1 MSILLITPPFVQLN
15 SFYPA
20 TTQLTGYLRHHGHK
34 CTQYDLGI
42 DTALGIFSKQFI
54 LKHLGESHFSS
65 NIEAVIRFLQGE
77 DPTLATRIVAR
88 EFLPEGKRFCVYDDE
103 QLDWAFGSTGV
114 QDKAKHLATLYI
126 QDLADLIR
134 EKVAPEFDIIRY
146 AEQIAIAAAT
156 FDPVIESVSQVNPIT
171 ELMLDL
177 LDAKISQT
185 LPQFIGFSVPF
196 PGCLVTTLQCAQYIK
211 SKYPHIKIIMGG
223 GYVNTE
229 LRTITDERI
238 FDYIDYLCFD
248 DGELPLLR
256 IIEGGELVRT
266 MVREKMSF
274 VECREKF
281 EPIVDF
287 DGIDSRKYI
296 SFLELVNPMHKMWS
310 DGFWNKLT
318 MAHGCYWAKCAFCD
332 TRLDYIGR
340 YDAQSAT
347 NVVDTMEKVMA
358 QTGSSGF
365 HFTDEALP
373 PKLLCEV
380 AEEIL
385 RRKIVV
391 SYWGNIRFEKAY
403 TPDRCKLLA
412 KSGFVAASGGLEVAS
427 PRILKKIK
435 KGVTIEL
442 AEQAALNLTEA
453 GIMIHAYLMYGFPT
467 QTFSETVESLDVVRS
482 MFANGALQSAFWHCF
497 ALTAH
502 SPIGAEY
509 NVKTDNPFANNGV
522 DFDPQFNYDLEAV
535 GAVLKRATYNFMHG
549 LGLETPAK
557 KWFKGII

>member
-20 TTQLTGYLRHHGHK
+20 TTQLTGFLRYHGHK
-34 CTQYDLGI
+34 CAQYDLGI

-54 LKHLGESHFSS
+54 LKHLGESHFSN

-134 EKVAPEFDIIRY
+134 EKIAPEFDIIRY

-156 FDPVIESVSQVNPIT
+156 FDPVMESVSQVNPIT

-211 SKYPHIKIIMGG
+211 CKYPHIKIIMGG

-229 LRTITDERI
+229 LRTLTDERI
-238 FDYIDYLCFD
+238 FDYTDYLCFD

-266 MVREKMSF
+266 MVRGKMSF
-274 VECREKF
+274 VECHEKF

-287 DGIDSRKYI
+287 DGIESRKYI
-296 SFLELVNPMHKMWS
+296 SFLELTNPMHKMWS

-340 YDAQSAT
+340 YDAQSAR

-403 TPDRCKLLA
+403 TPERCKLLA

-435 KGVTIEL
+435 KGVTIEQ

-453 GIMIHAYLMYGFPT
+453 GIMIHAYLMYGFPS